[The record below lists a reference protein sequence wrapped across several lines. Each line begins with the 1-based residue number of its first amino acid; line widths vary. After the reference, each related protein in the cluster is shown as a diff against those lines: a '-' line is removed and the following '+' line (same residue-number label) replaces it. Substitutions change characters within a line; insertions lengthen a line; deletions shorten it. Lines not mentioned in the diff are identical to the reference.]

1 MHASAS
7 SQGYPLRMVTA
18 TSLFDGHDVSVNLF
32 RRMLQEAGV
41 EVIHLGHNRSV
52 DEIVS
57 AVVSEDVHGVAVSSY
72 QGGHMEFFSYLL
84 GCLKEKGR
92 EEVCVFGGGGG
103 VISPPERRELE
114 SLGVKRIFTPE
125 DGASIGLGGI
135 VGEMVST
142 MGEIPSFSPPSFQNG
157 ASLTEPACLGRLL
170 TLAEEGRVAPLL
182 PELPFPKTSST
193 VIGVTGTGGAGKS
206 TLIDELLVRLSFHF
220 PELRVG
226 VLCCDPTRKKTGGAL
241 LGDRLRMNSLGT
253 SQIFMRSF
261 ATRHASQELPETLG
275 DAIEVMKRAGF
286 HLIFAETS
294 GIGQAGDAISSV
306 ADVSV
311 YVMTPEFGAET
322 QLEKIG
328 MMDFADAVVVNKL
341 EKRGGED
348 ALRLV
353 AKQMRRNLHAFED
366 PLSEMPVFGTTA
378 SRFQDAGVS
387 VLFDFL
393 SRKLGLGEPKSVAE
407 EGGSHTLGGL
417 PSERVN
423 HLAEARDA
431 VASYHQAS
439 ESEGQILEKIDGLCT
454 AAKALPELETRLL
467 DEVKS
472 LEKGLSSHTKALLHG
487 WDSKGEVA
495 FTETLSGTRLP
506 RVATPG
512 FKKRAELYRFLR
524 RENLPG
530 FFPFTAGVFPLKR
543 EDEDPTRM
551 FAGEGTP
558 ERTNRRFHLLARDCP
573 SNRLSTA
580 FDSVTLYGRDPDRRP
595 DIYGKIGNAGVSV
608 ATLGDMKKLYRGFRL
623 CAPDTSVSMTINGP
637 APIVTAMFFNTAMDQ
652 EIQYFEAENKREATP
667 EESARIRAE
676 TLTQVRGTVQADILK
691 EDQGQNTA
699 LFSMDFSL
707 KLMGD
712 VQAWCIENEVR
723 RFYPISISGYHIAE
737 AGANPITQ
745 LAFTLANGLT
755 YLEYFK
761 ARGLPVDEVARR
773 FSFFFSNGMDAE
785 YTVIGRVARRIWAI
799 VLKEMYGANDD
810 ACKLKYHIQTSGR
823 SLHSREMQFNDIRTT
838 LQALCAITDHCNS
851 LHTNAFDEAL
861 TTPTEASVRR
871 ALAIQMIIQKEWG
884 LTGIENLLQGSYAV
898 EELTDKVEEAVL
910 EEFGR
915 LARRGGVLGA
925 METGYQRAKIQDE
938 SMLYEMGKNSGSL
951 PIIGVNTFMNPEE
964 EDVSACP
971 LARSTTEEK
980 ESQIQ
985 NLEIFHKAHEA
996 QSRGALESLHMTA
1009 VSGGNIFS
1017 ELMET
1022 VKTCSLGQITE
1033 TLFAAGG
1040 RYRRQV

>member
-1 MHASAS
+1 MHS
-7 SQGYPLRMVTA
+7 STLDQRYPLRMVTA

-52 DEIVS
+52 TDIVQ
-57 AVVSEDVHGVAVSSY
+57 AAICEDVHGVAVSSY
-72 QGGHMEFFSYLL
+72 QGGHMEFFGYLL
-84 GCLKEKGR
+84 ESLAKIGR
-92 EEVCVFGGGGG
+92 DDVCVFGGGGG

-114 SLGVKRIFTPE
+114 ALGVKRIFTPE
-125 DGASIGLGGI
+125 DGAEIGLSGI
-135 VGEMVST
+135 VGEMVAS
-142 MGEIPSFSPPSFQNG
+142 MEKASPLAPPSLDNG
-157 ASLTEPACLGRLL
+157 FSLKDPASVGRLL
-170 TLAEEGRVAPLL
+170 TLAEEGRLDSFLDKISPS
-182 PELPFPKTSST
+182 KTETT

-206 TLIDELLVRLSFHF
+206 TLIDELLVRFSYACPHY
-220 PELRVG
+220 RVG

-241 LGDRLRMNSLGT
+241 LGDRLRMNALSHPNF
-253 SQIFMRSF
+253 FMRSF
-261 ATRHASQELPETLG
+261 ATRQTRVELPETLSG
-275 DAIEVMKRAGF
+275 AIEVMKRTGF
-286 HLIFAETS
+286 DLVFAETS
-294 GIGQAGDAISSV
+294 GIGQAGDAI
-306 ADVSV
+306 ADYADLSL

-328 MMDFADAVVVNKL
+328 MLDEADAVVVNKL

-348 ALRLV
+348 ALRMV
-353 AKQMRRNLHAFED
+353 AKQLQRNYHAFEA

-378 SRFQDAGVS
+378 SRFQDAGVTS
-387 VLFDFL
+387 LFGFL
-393 SRKLGLGEPKSVAE
+393 SEKLGLKLSFENQVSLPK
-407 EGGSHTLGGL
+407 LGVL
-417 PSERVN
+417 PPERVN
-423 HLAEARDA
+423 HLGEAAEVVKAYHLTSKEEARKLEQLDGVKRAAGVCSRVKQELLKEAEAL
-431 VASYHQAS
+431 
-439 ESEGQILEKIDGLCT
+439 EGRLSPQTKVLLQGWTDQDK
-454 AAKALPELETRLL
+454 ET
-467 DEVKS
+467 
-472 LEKGLSSHTKALLHG
+472 
-487 WDSKGEVA
+487 
-495 FTETLSGTRLP
+495 FETLSGTRLP
-506 RVATPG
+506 RVACPSFTSPSD
-512 FKKRAELYRFLR
+512 LYLFLR

-530 FFPFTAGVFPLKR
+530 FFPFTAGVFSLKR

-551 FAGEGTP
+551 FAGEGSP

-580 FDSVTLYGRDPDRRP
+580 FDSVTLYGRDPDDRP

-608 ATLGDMKKLYRGFRL
+608 ATLDDMKKLYKGFRL

-637 APIVTAMFFNTAMDQ
+637 APIMTAMFFNTAIDQ
-652 EIQYFEAENKREATP
+652 EKELFESEVKRKASRQEV
-667 EESARIRAE
+667 ERIRKEA
-676 TLTQVRGTVQADILK
+676 LAKVRGTVQADILK

-712 VQAWCIENEVR
+712 VQQWCIQEGVS

-761 ARGLPVDEVARR
+761 SRGLPVDDVARR

-799 VLKEMYGANDD
+799 VLKELYGAGDE
-810 ACKLKYHIQTSGR
+810 ACRLKYHIQTSGR

-851 LHTNAFDEAL
+851 LHTNAYDEAL
-861 TTPTEASVRR
+861 TTPTEGSVRR

-884 LTGIENLLQGSYAV
+884 LTKCENLLQGSYAV
-898 EELTDKVEEAVL
+898 EAFTDTVEMAVL

-925 METGYQRAKIQDE
+925 MERGYQRAKIQEE
-938 SMLYEMGKNSGSL
+938 SMVYEMGKNKGTL
-951 PIIGVNTFMNPEE
+951 PIIGVNTFTR
-964 EDVSACP
+964 EDEGHENESCI
-971 LARSTTEEK
+971 LARSTEEEK
-980 ESQIQ
+980 KEQLK
-985 NLEIFHKAHEA
+985 NLSAFHKAHEKESSA
-996 QSRGALESLHMTA
+996 ALKRLHNAA
-1009 VSGGNIFS
+1009 VSGENVFE
-1017 ELMET
+1017 ELMES
-1022 VKTCSLGQITE
+1022 VRVCSLGQMTE

-1040 RYRRQV
+1040 CYRRQM